1 MSHPARTGTELPDA
15 AFGRAV
21 KMVMFSR
28 GTTQRRL
35 ARHLGIR
42 EAGLSMKLHGK
53 RPWSLAEMIEV
64 ADWLDVDLRDLLG
77 VMWNNPTPARRN
89 PDEQAGTVRSTR
101 RKVDAKGLA
110 PVIPLRPGYAIAV

>member
-21 KMVMFSR
+21 KMVMFS
-28 GTTQRRL
+28 
-35 ARHLGIR
+35 

-77 VMWNNPTPARRN
+77 VMWNNPAPARRN
-89 PDEQAGTVRSTR
+89 PDEHAEGLQPTR
-101 RKVDAKGLA
+101 RKVDGKGLA